1 MIEIGG
7 SYFRHNGRY
16 EPVINFGFALTNASA
31 LWLIDMTFNYVCL
44 PMLAIALSSMLD
56 NNQSK
61 STSAQQPTSG
71 EQKPTK
77 DTTGKGRRVEKGK
90 KNKEVIIR
98 IDEMEKKGEELKE
111 DTTKAVQDTV
121 KKDTVKKNTT
131 VKVPKKPK
139 VIRKGITKKPQPL
152 PKKDTGK
159 GIREEKP
166 SKTR

>member
-1 MIEIGG
+1 
-7 SYFRHNGRY
+7 
-16 EPVINFGFALTNASA
+16 
-31 LWLIDMTFNYVCL
+31 
-44 PMLAIALSSMLD
+44 MLAIALSSMLD

-61 STSAQQPTSG
+61 SVSAQQPTSG
-71 EQKPTK
+71 EQKPSK

-90 KNKEVIIR
+90 ENKEVIIR
-98 IDEMEKKGEELKE
+98 IDEMERKGEELKE
-111 DTTKAVQDTV
+111 DTTKVVQDTV
-121 KKDTVKKNTT
+121 KKDTT

-166 SKTR
+166 SETR

>member
-1 MIEIGG
+1 
-7 SYFRHNGRY
+7 
-16 EPVINFGFALTNASA
+16 
-31 LWLIDMTFNYVCL
+31 
-44 PMLAIALSSMLD
+44 MLAIALSSMLD

-71 EQKPTK
+71 EQKPPK

-90 KNKEVIIR
+90 EKKEVIIR

-111 DTTKAVQDTV
+111 DSTKVENKQSAVQDTV
-121 KKDTVKKNTT
+121 KKDTT

-139 VIRKGITKKPQPL
+139 VIRKGITKKSQTL

-166 SKTR
+166 SETR